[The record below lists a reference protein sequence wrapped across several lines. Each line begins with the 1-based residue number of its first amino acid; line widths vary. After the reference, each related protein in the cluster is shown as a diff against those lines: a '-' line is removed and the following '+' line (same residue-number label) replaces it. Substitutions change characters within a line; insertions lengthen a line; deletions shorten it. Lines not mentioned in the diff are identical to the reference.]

1 MYKRQAFDLSVQ
13 LGHCPSEDA
22 ARLRRHLA
30 AVGLP
35 TGLEA
40 LPGRIWDPRR
50 LLGHMQKDKKV
61 ADGRITFILVRGL
74 GEAFITRDVDP
85 AEVTALLSAA
95 AAA

>member
-1 MYKRQAFDLSVQ
+1 
-13 LGHCPSEDA
+13 
-22 ARLRRHLA
+22 
-30 AVGLP
+30 
-35 TGLEA
+35 
-40 LPGRIWDPRR
+40 
-50 LLGHMQKDKKV
+50 MQKDKKV